1 MIKLNDARNKKG
13 HHWSR
18 DGPFFMKNS
27 GEIKME
33 RRKCWDWVQMFID
46 KIMVLQ
52 KTCYDR
58 NFVKMNKT
66 PRQKNSS
73 YRFYNGIT

>member
-1 MIKLNDARNKKG
+1 MVL
-13 HHWSR
+13 
-18 DGPFFMKNS
+18 FFMKNS

-33 RRKCWDWVQMFID
+33 RRKCWNWVQMFID
-46 KIMVLQ
+46 KIMVSQ
-52 KTCYDR
+52 KTGYGR

-73 YRFYNGIT
+73 YRF